1 MKTLLS
7 SLLAITALSLCTSL
21 QAQTV
26 YRCGSS
32 YSQTPCPGGSTV
44 DATDSRTPEQRK
56 AHEASV
62 KLEKRTGDTMEKNR
76 LKEEAVVRKETEQEN
91 KAQREADK
99 AAQKTAE
106 KKKNSG
112 KEKIPAY
119 RAPAKN

>member
-1 MKTLLS
+1 MKTLS
-7 SLLAITALSLCTSL
+7 QLLVITALSLCTGL

-32 YSQTPCPGGSTV
+32 YSQTPCPGGNSV

-62 KLEKRTGDTMEKNR
+62 KLEKRTGDTMEKTR
-76 LKEEAVVRKETEQEN
+76 LKEEAAVRKETEQAN

-106 KKKNSG
+106 KKKSSA